1 VPDIEDAGDDLQSL
15 KVFVKTV
22 IPASAFLERWKLESA
37 AFNVA
42 DE

>member
-1 VPDIEDAGDDLQSL
+1 MPDIEEAGDDLQSL

-22 IPASAFLERWKLESA
+22 IPASTFLEIWNLERA